1 MVFLLLFPLIVSM
14 TEYRSP
20 AAGAYDEM
28 GKTRPFHYSILY
40 GAPLLQVQIGFS
52 VYKEGLPR

>member
-1 MVFLLLFPLIVSM
+1 MA
-14 TEYRSP
+14 EYRP
-20 AAGAYDEM
+20 QAAGAYDGM
-28 GKTRPFHYSILY
+28 GKTRLFHYSILY

>member
-1 MVFLLLFPLIVSM
+1 MA
-14 TEYRSP
+14 EYRP
-20 AAGAYDEM
+20 QAAGAYDGM
-28 GKTRPFHYSILY
+28 GKTRPFHYIILY